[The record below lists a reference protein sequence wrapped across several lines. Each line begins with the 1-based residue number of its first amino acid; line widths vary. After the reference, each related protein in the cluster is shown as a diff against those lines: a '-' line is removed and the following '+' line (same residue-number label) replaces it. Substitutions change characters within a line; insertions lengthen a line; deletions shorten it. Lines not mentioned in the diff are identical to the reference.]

1 MDARGLST
9 VLGIVVL
16 STACAP
22 GQGTPNR
29 PEWDQKKA
37 VAIVKGVLALEKT
50 GQPWD
55 KVAWLT
61 DADEAAAR
69 ARKEDKPILVWGFVK
84 GTRGPAAAPC

>member
-1 MDARGLST
+1 MNAKGLST
-9 VLGIVVL
+9 VLGIAL
-16 STACAP
+16 MSAACAP
-22 GQGTPNR
+22 GQGPLER

-37 VAIVKGVLALEKT
+37 VAIVKGVVALEQT